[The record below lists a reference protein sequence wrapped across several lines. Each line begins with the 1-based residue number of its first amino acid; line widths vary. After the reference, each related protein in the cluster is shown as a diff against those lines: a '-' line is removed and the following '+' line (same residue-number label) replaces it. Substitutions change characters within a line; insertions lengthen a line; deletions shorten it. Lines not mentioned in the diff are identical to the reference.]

1 MIPNLVLDS
10 NIFQNQTVTES
21 PNIGPLG
28 QIHDTQPL
36 LGEVAVVELGLVG
49 HAGTQ
54 EDHWATNKS
63 GKGSVG

>member
-1 MIPNLVLDS
+1 MVLDS

-36 LGEVAVVELGLVG
+36 LGEVAVVELGLYPRG
-49 HAGTQ
+49 PLSN
-54 EDHWATNKS
+54 E
-63 GKGSVG
+63 